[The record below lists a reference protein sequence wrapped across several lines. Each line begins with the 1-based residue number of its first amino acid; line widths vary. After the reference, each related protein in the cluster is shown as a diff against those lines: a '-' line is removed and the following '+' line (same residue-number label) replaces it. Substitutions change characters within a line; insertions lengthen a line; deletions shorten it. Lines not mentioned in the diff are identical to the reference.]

1 MKKTLVI
8 ALLFLSFFGF
18 SQELCN
24 NGVDDDLDG
33 LIDLNDP
40 DCDCE
45 NLAGFTSLIP
55 NPSFDDT
62 LCCPTDAS
70 FDCLDVWEEASL
82 GSTCEYFH
90 TCSFTFLPGMEEP
103 AFPLFDGGDA
113 YTGFGEFGPGY
124 HEMIGACLSS
134 PMFAGSTYQLDLY
147 LAWADGSP
155 SINLSLYGTPDCA
168 DLPWAG
174 DDCPVGFGSWAL
186 LDDQLVV
193 LPMDGSWNKV
203 TFTYTPAVD
212 LNAIAIGGPCGVVA
226 ITSYYYLDAL
236 TLVSSDHFTEI
247 TRIGEWCDGDLQL
260 STGIDTV
267 GGTWQ
272 WYKNG
277 IALVGETGET
287 INVNDYG
294 LGTYTAEYSI
304 GGQCL
309 RLSHAVYFAD
319 ALDADFSFENTCFGE
334 TISFE
339 NTSTIPEG
347 GSPTWQWDFGDG
359 GTSTAENPSHTYGAP
374 GVYTVQLIGIND
386 LSCNDTTSYEV
397 TVYPLPTVD
406 FEFSG
411 GCIIN
416 PVSFT
421 DLSSIPAPDEIVSW
435 AWNFGDGGTS
445 AAENPV
451 HSYGSIGTY
460 TVTLTVTTANG
471 CSETLSKNITMT
483 NGLPLDILTN
493 DPTCYGFSDGSI
505 VVTVTDPIG
514 DITFLITN
522 SDGTLLNIDN
532 SNVANTLPTG
542 WYYISV
548 EDESECAGIDSVFLN
563 QPGQLNLDLTTKDPL
578 CYGDNSGWA
587 RVDSVYNATGSYTSI
602 DYFWSP
608 NPAGNNG
615 LLADSTWLL
624 GAGDYT
630 LTIND
635 ENGCSRLF
643 NFTID
648 QPDSLYFTE
657 FGYEPAYCRL
667 YDYQSGN
674 GVVKGAAAGG
684 TPDYNYLWVNLE
696 TGEETVSTTWGG
708 LNPGN
713 YEFTATD
720 ANGCVLTKSLFLDSL
735 NPIADFTITSIQLNA
750 DNKGTAPVEVVFENT
765 SENFANPNNPL
776 SDTTFFWNLNHPQ
789 DDWQLSA
796 NYFETFDTLY
806 QAKGESYEVE
816 VCLVAMNKNGCT
828 DTTCKILTIFE
839 PIAFANIN
847 IFTPNNDGK
856 NDVFTFDYKTA
867 SIAEF
872 NCIITNRWGEVVGE
886 IMGINGVWDGTNQQG
901 NPCSNGVYFYTYT
914 AVTDNGT
921 KLKGQG
927 TVELVGR

>member
-1 MKKTLVI
+1 MTKTI
-8 ALLFLSFFGF
+8 IILSFLVSFTGFG
-18 SQELCN
+18 QEVCN
-24 NGVDDDLDG
+24 NGLDDDLDG

-40 DCDCE
+40 DCDCGG
-45 NLAGFTSLIP
+45 LIGYTSLIP
-55 NPSFDDT
+55 NPSFEDT
-62 LCCPTDAS
+62 SCCPTDFT
-70 FDCLDVWEEASL
+70 FDCIEDWIQASSGTSDYYNL
-82 GSTCEYFH
+82 CYFPYM
-90 TCSFTFLPGMEEP
+90 FAIPPELPLP
-103 AFPLFDGGDA
+103 SGGGG
-113 YTGFGEFGPGY
+113 YVGFYETSPEY
-124 HEMIGACLSS
+124 HEFIGTCLESPLLAGIEYTLNLYIAWGEGAPAINFSIYGSS
-134 PMFAGSTYQLDLY
+134 SC
-147 LAWADGSP
+147 
-155 SINLSLYGTPDCA
+155 I
-168 DLPWAG
+168 DLPWVG
-174 DDCPVGFGSWAL
+174 LDCPVGIGDWEL
-186 LDDQLVV
+186 LDFEYLV
-193 LPMDGSWNKV
+193 LPMDGSWNEV
-203 TFTYTPAVD
+203 TLIFTPAV
-212 LNAIAIGGPCGVVA
+212 NIEAIAIGGPCGLVVA
-226 ITSYYYLDAL
+226 DSYFYLDGL

-247 TRIGEWCDGDLQL
+247 TRSGEWCEGNLQL

-294 LGTYTAEYSI
+294 LGTYTAEYYI

-319 ALDADFSFENTCFGE
+319 ALDADFMVENACLGESF
-334 TISFE
+334 SFE
-339 NTSTIPEG
+339 NTSTIPIG
-347 GSPTWQWDFGDG
+347 GSPMWQWDFGDG
-359 GTSTAENPSHTYGAP
+359 GTSIAENPSHTYGAP

-411 GCIIN
+411 GCFIN

-421 DLSSIPAPDEIVSW
+421 DLSSIPAPDDIVSW
-435 AWNFGDGGTS
+435 SWNFGDGGT
-445 AAENPV
+445 AAVENPS
-451 HSYGSIGTY
+451 HSYGTIGTY
-460 TVTLTVTTANG
+460 TITLTVTTVNG
-471 CSETLSKNITMT
+471 CSETTSKSITMT
-483 NGLPLDILTN
+483 DGLPLDILTN

-522 SDGTLLNIDN
+522 SDGTVLNIDN

-563 QPGQLNLDLTTKDPL
+563 QPGQLNLELSTKDPL
-578 CYGDNSGWA
+578 CYGDNTGWA
-587 RVDSVYNATGSYTSI
+587 RVDSVYNVTGSYASI

-615 LLADSTWLL
+615 LLADSTWSLS
-624 GAGDYT
+624 AGEYT
-630 LTIND
+630 LTVND

-648 QPDSLYFTE
+648 QPDSLYLTE

-667 YDYQSGN
+667 YGYQSGN

-684 TPDYNYLWVNLE
+684 TPDYTYKWKNTD
-696 TGEETVSTTWGG
+696 TGEETENTTWGG

-720 ANGCVLTKSLFLDSL
+720 NNGCVLTKSLFLDSL
-735 NPIADFTITSIQLNA
+735 NPISDFTITSIQLNT
-750 DNKGTAPVEVVFENT
+750 DNKGTAPVEVVFENQ

-789 DDWQLSA
+789 NDWQLSV
-796 NYFETFDTLY
+796 NYYELFDTTY
-806 QAKGESYEVE
+806 QATGKSYEVD

-828 DTTCKILTIFE
+828 DTTCKVLTIFE

-856 NDVFTFDYKTA
+856 NDVFTFDYKAA

-872 NCIITNRWGEVVGE
+872 KCIITNRWGQVVCE
-886 IMGINGVWDGTNQQG
+886 ITTINGFWDGINQQG
-901 NPCSNGVYFYTYT
+901 NTCPNGVYFYTYS

>member
-1 MKKTLVI
+1 MKKTSLI
-8 ALLFLSFFGF
+8 LFLFFPFFGYT
-18 SQELCN
+18 QEVCN
-24 NGVDDDLDG
+24 NGLDDDLDG

-40 DCDCE
+40 DCDCDD
-45 NLAGFTSLIP
+45 LMGFSSLIP
-55 NPSFDDT
+55 NPSFEDT
-62 LCCPTDAS
+62 LCCPFALG
-70 FDCLDVWEEASL
+70 FDCADNWDYVNYGTPDYYHLCHGLYFPGMMIPDFPFPGGGLGHIGFGEAGVIIHEMTGTCLDV
-82 GSTCEYFH
+82 
-90 TCSFTFLPGMEEP
+90 
-103 AFPLFDGGDA
+103 PL
-113 YTGFGEFGPGY
+113 
-124 HEMIGACLSS
+124 LS
-134 PMFAGSTYQLDLY
+134 GNTYIINLY
-147 LAWADGSP
+147 AAWGKGSP
-155 SINLSLYGTPDCA
+155 NINISIYGTPDCA
-168 DLPWAG
+168 DIPWAST
-174 DDCPVGFGSWAL
+174 DCPVGFGSWVL
-186 LDDQLVV
+186 LDDDLIV
-193 LPMDGSWNKV
+193 LPMDGSWNEV
-203 TFTYTPAVD
+203 TLTFTPAV
-212 LNAIAIGGPCGVVA
+212 NIEAIAIGGPCGLVA
-226 ITSYYYLDAL
+226 GSNYYYLDGL
-236 TLVSSDHFTEI
+236 TLVSEDHFTEI
-247 TRIGEWCDGDLQL
+247 TRSGEWCDGNLQL
-260 STGIDTV
+260 STSIDTV

-294 LGTYTAEYSI
+294 MGTYTAQYSI

-309 RLSHAVYFAD
+309 RLSHAVFFAD
-319 ALDADFSFENTCFGE
+319 ALDADFTFENVCFGE
-334 TISFE
+334 AIDFE
-339 NTSTIPEG
+339 NTSTIPDG

-359 GTSTAENPSHTYGAP
+359 GTSTTENPSHTCAAP

-397 TVYPLPTVD
+397 TVYPLPNVD

-421 DLSSIPAPDEIVSW
+421 DLSSIPAPDEITSW
-435 AWNFGDGGTS
+435 AWNFGDGGT
-445 AAENPV
+445 AAVENPI
-451 HSYGSIGTY
+451 HTYGSIGTY

-471 CSETLSKNITMT
+471 CSETTSKNITMT

-522 SDGTLLNIDN
+522 ADGTILNIDN

-563 QPGQLNLDLTTKDPL
+563 QPGQLNLDLSTKDPL
-578 CYGDNSGWA
+578 CYGDNTGWA
-587 RVDSVYNATGSYTSI
+587 RVDSVYNATGIYSMISYN
-602 DYFWSP
+602 WNP

-615 LLADSTWLL
+615 LLADSTWNLS
-624 GAGDYT
+624 AGDYT

-684 TPDYNYLWVNLE
+684 TPDYTYTWKNTD
-696 TGEETVSTTWGG
+696 TGEETDNTTWGG

-776 SDTTFFWNLNHPQ
+776 SDTSFFWNLNHPA
-789 DDWQLSA
+789 DDWQLSV
-796 NYFETFDTLY
+796 NYYELFDTVY
-806 QAKGESYEVE
+806 QAKGESYEVQ

-847 IFTPNNDGK
+847 IFTPNGDGK
-856 NDVFTFDYKTA
+856 NDVFTFDYKAA
-867 SIAEF
+867 SIADF
-872 NCIITNRWGEVVGE
+872 NCIITNRWGAVVGE
-886 IMGINGVWDGTNQQG
+886 ITTINGFWDGTNQQG
-901 NPCSNGVYFYTYT
+901 NNCSEGVYFYTYT